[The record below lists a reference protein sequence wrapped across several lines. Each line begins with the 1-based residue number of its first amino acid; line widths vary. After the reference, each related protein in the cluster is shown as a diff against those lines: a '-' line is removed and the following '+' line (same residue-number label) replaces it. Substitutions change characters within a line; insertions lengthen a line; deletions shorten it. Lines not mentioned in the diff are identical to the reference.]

1 MYLSHDKFDASEMTL
16 GNPSKKELCFN
27 WGILTFDK
35 TLRTVTEE
43 TSPRGKVAISEKK
56 ENIGL
61 ILLCSSSS
69 VPLFNSHLAW
79 VPLFRTIFESLS
91 DLDGYMKEWIRS
103 YTNPSLLLP
112 NGL

>member
-43 TSPRGKVAISEKK
+43 TSPRGKVTISEKK
-56 ENIGL
+56 ENIGRRSERVNVL
-61 ILLCSSSS
+61 NMEKCIL
-69 VPLFNSHLAW
+69 VITEREMYPTLFSE
-79 VPLFRTIFESLS
+79 PRFF
-91 DLDGYMKEWIRS
+91 
-103 YTNPSLLLP
+103 
-112 NGL
+112 